1 MQKRYLW
8 LLVSVLLVLSLGCS
22 LGSLTE
28 KAQEVGEQAEELAE
42 QAQELAEDAENLT
55 EGLGGETEAEA
66 GESVPEAEA
75 DAEEIELDAAAL
87 AGLDS
92 YRTIMIMR
100 FETEDGTVEE
110 TQMEMAATRDPAAHQ
125 IIMTGGFSADGS
137 SMEIIQI
144 GNHQWMKM
152 GEEWMQTELSDE
164 DVSSFED
171 NLPFS
176 PDDVQEDMLEQAEY
190 QGKETVNG
198 IHTRHYLLDKQVM
211 EMMGAMSGMTPG
223 NTGEVESA
231 KMELWIANQ
240 SGLPAFTVRMESAV
254 EGMVMED
261 EEVTSYFMSW
271 NVTDINTDMTIEPPA
286 EATSGGLPD
295 DIPGYPNATNE
306 TVMMGMISFGTAD
319 DFDTVVDFYAAE
331 LVSAGWSKA
340 EGGMSMEGLVMDTW
354 TKDERTLQLNI
365 TTDEDTGEVSV
376 MLMVEGEE

>member
-190 QGKETVNG
+190 
-198 IHTRHYLLDKQVM
+198 
-211 EMMGAMSGMTPG
+211 
-223 NTGEVESA
+223 
-231 KMELWIANQ
+231 
-240 SGLPAFTVRMESAV
+240 
-254 EGMVMED
+254 
-261 EEVTSYFMSW
+261 
-271 NVTDINTDMTIEPPA
+271 
-286 EATSGGLPD
+286 
-295 DIPGYPNATNE
+295 
-306 TVMMGMISFGTAD
+306 
-319 DFDTVVDFYAAE
+319 
-331 LVSAGWSKA
+331 
-340 EGGMSMEGLVMDTW
+340 
-354 TKDERTLQLNI
+354 
-365 TTDEDTGEVSV
+365 
-376 MLMVEGEE
+376 